1 MSDRA
6 GRRRTL
12 PPPATPP
19 FPRAVATWVGRAAEL
34 GRAVELMES
43 ETLHLV
49 YGVGGVGKSE
59 LVYKLVEEALA
70 RPRWSD
76 ALPVVLVAR
85 PGTGAAH
92 LAAALKSQLGAR
104 RKRISFSATG
114 ASAQDD
120 LADIAQALEAR
131 PHLLFLDDLHHLEPR
146 EAAEV
151 LGYLSRHVRSS
162 RVIAASRV
170 ELTLPP
176 DAPPPV
182 VHRLGPLD
190 ASATAALVRQVAARL
205 GVAAPDAAQVF
216 RRSGGSPFY
225 VLREL
230 AGDAG
235 KDGGLDDT
243 VRALSDD
250 ARRLLLV
257 LASSRGRLSAGDA
270 QSLGGPGGVEV
281 LRELTRQLLVDISR
295 GTAMVHDLVRDA
307 AFRGASRRD
316 RAAAHRQLAELHLS
330 HAGDGAR
337 PATPAD
343 AAWLVEAVHHL
354 LAAGDVD
361 DAWERCC
368 EHYRAIA
375 SAGLDHLLLD
385 DLRTLADAVDDARDA
400 VALMQARILVRRS
413 LIAQAADVLGRL
425 SPAARGSLRALR
437 LAGEVAQRR
446 GRLSEAEAIYRQARE
461 LAGSPA
467 ERFQV
472 ALEEA
477 DIIALRGHGESA
489 RAVLHQALRDHA
501 EVSPRERARWGW
513 SMALSYLIEERFADS
528 ALAIDGALEAIHGAG
543 LEDLEVILVMLA
555 VLSRAECDDLGSAE
569 VLLEKVEKAAAGGA
583 LREHVGALYAG
594 VVGQAAGD
602 LATAQRELERA
613 YAYLTDHGDQVMASI
628 AGYYLARVSIALGD
642 VPAAID
648 MAGRMSRMAQAAE
661 LDTLAAHGRATQA
674 EALLVAGRGTEAR
687 AQAEVALSST
697 WIGAQAWRIASATLA
712 RLAVLDGDL
721 GQARRH
727 LEAAERGPTRRGD
740 ARVDDV
746 PGGQA
751 RRDDDAARAAA
762 RRDAARGDEVPS
774 GQAALELAAS
784 RAWIDL
790 ERAGLEL
797 HGGDVRV
804 ALAAAGRALEHYR
817 RAGRLGMYARAL
829 VARAAALVAAA
840 DDAGLIEADALT
852 TEADGV
858 AAATGHV
865 RVRARCALLRA
876 AIRVRRGDPG
886 GARGELLAAVHAG
899 VAALDH
905 GEGRSVRAALGEV
918 AMNPGQRALLAAL
931 GLAPGARYK
940 VSARGSVQVVDDAS
954 LEAARASH
962 FLVVEPV
969 RAVITCHVGAEARID
984 RGRPLACELL
994 AALVDADGA
1003 VVSAEQLFV
1012 GVWGGREYHPLRHR
1026 NTVYVAVKRLRQ
1038 TLKALLGDEREVIET
1053 ATGGWRVADGVD
1065 IAVVRPVED

>member
-1 MSDRA
+1 MSERA

-12 PPPATPP
+12 PPPSAPP

-34 GRAVELMES
+34 QRGAELIGS

-59 LVYKLVEEALA
+59 LVYKLVEEAQR
-70 RPRWSD
+70 RPPWS
-76 ALPVVLVAR
+76 AAAAVVLVAR

-92 LAAALKSQLGAR
+92 LAAALKSQVGAR
-104 RKRISFSATG
+104 RRRISFSATG

-120 LADIAQALEAR
+120 LADIAQALEAA
-131 PHLLFLDDLHHLEPR
+131 PTIVFLDDLHHLEPR

-151 LGYLSRHVRSS
+151 LGYLSRHVRQS

-170 ELTLPP
+170 EIQLPP

-182 VHRLGPLD
+182 IHRLGPLD
-190 ASATAALVRQVAARL
+190 AGATAALVRQVAARL
-205 GVAAPDAAQVF
+205 GVAPPDAAQVF

-230 AGDAG
+230 AGDAA

-243 VRALSDD
+243 VRALSED

-270 QSLGGPGGVEV
+270 QGLGGPAGADV
-281 LRELTRQLLVDISR
+281 LRELTRQLLVDTSR

-307 AFRGASRRD
+307 SFRGASRRD

-330 HAGDGAR
+330 HAGDGSR
-337 PATPAD
+337 PAGPAD
-343 AAWLVEAVHHL
+343 ATWLVEAFHHL
-354 LAAGDVD
+354 VEAGDVD
-361 DAWERCC
+361 EAWERCQ

-385 DLRTLADAVDDARDA
+385 DLRALSSTVDEARDA

-425 SPAARGSLRALR
+425 SASARGSLRALR

-446 GRLSEAEAIYRQARE
+446 GRLSEAEAIYRQARA
-461 LAGSPA
+461 LAESPA

-477 DIIALRGHGESA
+477 DIAGLRGHGAQA
-489 RAVLHQALRDHA
+489 RAVLDAALRDHPG
-501 EVSPRERARWGW
+501 VTPRERARWGW
-513 SMALSYLIEERFADS
+513 SLALSYLIEERFADS
-528 ALAIDGALEAIHGAG
+528 TLAIDQALAAIHGAG

-555 VLSRAECDDLGSAE
+555 VLSRAECDDLIGAE
-569 VLLEKVEKAAAGGA
+569 ALLERVQRAAAGGA
-583 LREHVGALYAG
+583 LREHVGALYGG
-594 VVGQAAGD
+594 VVGQATGD
-602 LATAQRELERA
+602 LATAQRQLERA

-628 AGYYLARVSIALGD
+628 AGYYLARVFIALGD
-642 VPAAID
+642 IGAAIE
-648 MAGRMSRMAQAAE
+648 MSGRMSRMAQAAE

-674 EALLVAGRGTEAR
+674 EALLAAGRAAEAR
-687 AQAEVALSST
+687 AQAEAALAGQ
-697 WIGAQAWRIASATLA
+697 WVGEQGWRIASATMA
-712 RLAVLDGDL
+712 RIAALDGDL
-721 GQARRH
+721 GAARRH
-727 LEAAERGPTRRGD
+727 LEAAARGNRVVAADEPD
-740 ARVDDV
+740 A
-746 PGGQA
+746 
-751 RRDDDAARAAA
+751 DAPIEKSMEAAAKRAA
-762 RRDAARGDEVPS
+762 
-774 GQAALELAAS
+774 
-784 RAWIDL
+784 IDL

-804 ALAAAGRALEHYR
+804 AMASAGRALEHYR
-817 RAGRLGMYARAL
+817 RAGRIGMYVRAL
-829 VARAAALVAAA
+829 VARAAALVAAS
-840 DDAGLIEADALT
+840 DDPALIEADALV
-852 TEADGV
+852 TEAEGM
-858 AAATGHV
+858 AAATGHT
-865 RVRARCALLRA
+865 RVQARCALLRA

-899 VAALDH
+899 VAPLEH

-918 AMNPGQRALLAAL
+918 PMSSGQRALLAAL
-931 GLAPGARYK
+931 GLAPGARHK
-940 VSARGSVQVVDDAS
+940 VSGKAGVQIVDDAS
-954 LEAARASH
+954 LESARAGH

-969 RAVITCHVGAEARID
+969 RAVITCNAATEVRVD

-994 AALVDADGA
+994 AAMVEADGA
-1003 VVSAEQLFV
+1003 VISAEQLFI

-1038 TLKALLGDEREVIET
+1038 TLKALIGDEREVIET
-1053 ATGGWRVADGVD
+1053 AAGGWRVADGVD
-1065 IAVVRPVED
+1065 VVVVRPVEE